1 MLSYLERTDLSYLQN
16 FGKKKVYLNLAF
28 SFFPLLSCTFR
39 TKSGGKAQCNPLEA
53 IPTANLVR
61 LSLAGYSLQMCKSEH
76 DYFQSKAT
84 MWFPPNTIARNAYT
98 EKASGKPPFSQSRKS
113 KPHTSPH
120 TQVNQTIST
129 SDMAHA
135 HSDIIIYH
143 YLFFFFPSIQ
153 TDIQTKQ
160 VIDAGAARF
169 ISGGRIPL

>member
-84 MWFPPNTIARNAYT
+84 MWFPPNTITRNAYT

-143 YLFFFFPSIQ
+143 YLFFFFFPFN
-153 TDIQTKQ
+153 TD
-160 VIDAGAARF
+160 
-169 ISGGRIPL
+169 